1 MRLTDYLRNQ
11 GAVGMVTNLQSGMTL
26 FLKPSGHCRAQMYSL
41 SSQFLKTW
49 CLLSARRIAAE
60 SEAARIAAQI
70 EATRI
75 AAEVEAARIAAKLR
89 PIGLPW
95 MLRPLGSP
103 LRLPGS
109 PDAMLLSPRSLR
121 LQDFPLR
128 SPLPL
133 TVLLSSPQNA
143 NRRREKGTSLWCVCS
158 LNMTSGTLRGRR
170 PISLRLLKTYP
181 QEPPSY

>member
-1 MRLTDYLRNQ
+1 MI
-11 GAVGMVTNLQSGMTL
+11 TNLQSGTTL
-26 FLKPSGHCRAQMYSL
+26 FMKPSEHCRAQMYSL
-41 SSQFLKTW
+41 STQFLKMW
-49 CLLSARRIAAE
+49 CSVAASRAAE
-60 SEAARIAAQI
+60 VEAARIAAQI

-75 AAEVEAARIAAKLR
+75 AAEVEAAKIAAKLR

-143 NRRREKGTSLWCVCS
+143 NRRREKGTSL
-158 LNMTSGTLRGRR
+158 
-170 PISLRLLKTYP
+170 
-181 QEPPSY
+181 

>member
-1 MRLTDYLRNQ
+1 MEL
-11 GAVGMVTNLQSGMTL
+11 VT
-26 FLKPSGHCRAQMYSL
+26 
-41 SSQFLKTW
+41 
-49 CLLSARRIAAE
+49 ARWIATE

-75 AAEVEAARIAAKLR
+75 AAEVEAAKIAAKLR

-121 LQDFPLR
+121 LLEAARFSAAESTSAHRPVEQ
-128 SPLPL
+128 SPECK
-133 TVLLSSPQNA
+133 QA
-143 NRRREKGTSLWCVCS
+143 
-158 LNMTSGTLRGRR
+158 
-170 PISLRLLKTYP
+170 
-181 QEPPSY
+181 